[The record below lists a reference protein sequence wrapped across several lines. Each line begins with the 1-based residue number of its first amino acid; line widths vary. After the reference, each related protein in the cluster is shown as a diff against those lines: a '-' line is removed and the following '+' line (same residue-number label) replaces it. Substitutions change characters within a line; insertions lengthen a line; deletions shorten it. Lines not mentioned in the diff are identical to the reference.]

1 MEKRGRKKSGGSIR
15 GKRRYKRNTKESLK
29 RDLANAFADCMQPVA
44 PSRTHQSKLLRYA
57 RRYSSPLGASK
68 RSSRRSAREI
78 SKGRPKSR
86 GKTKKG
92 PQTTARNFLEKPIFI
107 FSFRRFTPRCGKTLE
122 ESSEFCADFT
132 RIYYLFLE
140 KIVQGTMLKRFL
152 FVILGVCFLS
162 FSANQGD
169 DTF

>member
-86 GKTKKG
+86 GKTKKALR
-92 PQTTARNFLEKPIFI
+92 PPREI
-107 FSFRRFTPRCGKTLE
+107 FSKNLFSSSPFVVLRPVAEKHWRNRASSVPISLEFIIYFWRRSFRC
-122 ESSEFCADFT
+122 
-132 RIYYLFLE
+132 
-140 KIVQGTMLKRFL
+140 
-152 FVILGVCFLS
+152 
-162 FSANQGD
+162 
-169 DTF
+169 